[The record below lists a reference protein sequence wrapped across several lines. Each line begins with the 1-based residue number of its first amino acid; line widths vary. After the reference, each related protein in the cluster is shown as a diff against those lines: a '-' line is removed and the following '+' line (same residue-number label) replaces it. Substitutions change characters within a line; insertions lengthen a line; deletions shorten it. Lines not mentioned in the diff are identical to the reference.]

1 LFGYVVQFIKK
12 KQNPEGNGECGMN
25 RRGLLR
31 IMGTAAAGVVLDL
44 RIIMEGVS

>member
-25 RRGLLR
+25 RKDFLR
-31 IMGTAAAGVVLDL
+31 TMGTAAAGVVLDL